1 MWKLALR
8 HLGDGNEW
16 RKIAAVNPQLADPN
30 LVQIG
35 EKLRLPSRESA
46 PVARQVRVQQGDS
59 LWKLAASEL
68 GNGQAWSCIAAAN
81 PQIQDSNRIYPGQLL
96 VIPAGC
102 STGA

>member
-8 HLGDGNEW
+8 HLDDGNEW
-16 RKIAAVNPQLADPN
+16 RKIAAVNPQLADPS

-35 EKLRLPSRESA
+35 KKLRLPARDSA
-46 PVARQVRVQQGDS
+46 PVAKQVRVQRGDS
-59 LWKLAASEL
+59 LWKLAAIQL

-81 PQIQDSNRIYPGQLL
+81 PQIQDSNRIYRGQLL